1 MVWPDRPGKSFSSA
15 AVNRGTEAAS
25 EALAEPE
32 ATCVEARPSQTML
45 RSDRRFDYGEE
56 RWVAVGPIRDRL
68 HVVVYVVRQD
78 GHRLVSLRRAN
89 SREGRFHAAA
99 IDRTDA

>member
-1 MVWPDRPGKSFSSA
+1 MPTGPHRPRFTWDETKRSLNFAKHGIDFSAIDAFDWQAAILRPDI
-15 AVNRGTEAAS
+15 
-25 EALAEPE
+25 
-32 ATCVEARPSQTML
+32 
-45 RSDRRFDYGEE
+45 RFDYGEE

>member
-1 MVWPDRPGKSFSSA
+1 MSTGPHRPRFTWDETKRSRNLAKHGVDFSA
-15 AVNRGTEAAS
+15 IDAFDWHEAV
-25 EALAEPE
+25 L
-32 ATCVEARPSQTML
+32 RP
-45 RSDRRFDYGEE
+45 DRRFDYGEE